1 MSAVVLAASVCAGLA
16 TFTWFPGAVRRGP
29 VRVTRRS
36 PSAVTRVSNAWRHR
50 RTSASMAQSISA
62 LTAALATELRSGQ
75 APDQAWRSVLR
86 GWSGPLPGQWVPGT
100 DVVTVLG
107 RWASVPGWGGLAAVA
122 ICWRV
127 ADATGSG
134 LADALERVGE
144 AMRHEH
150 DVATEVHGQLTA
162 VRATATVLATL
173 PLVAVAMGHVLGAEP
188 LAVLLGSTVGAACLG
203 AGLLLALT
211 GWWWLTHQAD
221 AVRRT
226 LRW

>member
-1 MSAVVLAASVCAGLA
+1 MSVVVLAAGVCAALA
-16 TFTWFPGAVRRGP
+16 VWSWFPAAVRRGP
-29 VRVTRRS
+29 VRAVRRG
-36 PSAVTRVSNAWRHR
+36 PSAVSHVSDAWRHR
-50 RTSASMAQSISA
+50 SSPSRAHTIST

-100 DVVTVLG
+100 DVVAVLG
-107 RWASVPGWGGLAAVA
+107 RWAGVPGWGGLAAVA

-150 DVATEVHGQLTA
+150 DVAVEVHGQLTA

-173 PLVAVAMGHVLGAEP
+173 PLVAVAMGHLLGADP
-188 LAVLLGSTVGAACLG
+188 LAVLLGSSVGAACLA
-203 AGLLLALT
+203 AGLLLALA
-211 GWWWLTHQAD
+211 GWWWLTRQVD

>member
-1 MSAVVLAASVCAGLA
+1 MSVVVPAAGVCAAMAL
-16 TFTWFPGAVRRGP
+16 WVWLRVPVRRGP
-29 VRVTRRS
+29 LQEPRRG
-36 PSAVTRVSNAWRHR
+36 PSLAARASGAWRSR
-50 RTSASMAQSISA
+50 RASGSQALAISA

-75 APDQAWRSVLR
+75 APEQAWCSVLR

-100 DVVTVLG
+100 DVVTVLT
-107 RWASVPGWGGLAAVA
+107 RWSAAPGWGGLAAVA

-150 DVATEVHGQLTA
+150 DVVTEVHGQLTA

-173 PLVAVAMGHVLGAEP
+173 PLVAVAMGQVLGAEP
-188 LAVLLGSTVGAACLG
+188 LAVLLGSAVGAACLG
-203 AGLLLALT
+203 AGLILALT
-211 GWWWLTHQAD
+211 GWWWLTRQVD

>member
-1 MSAVVLAASVCAGLA
+1 MSVLVLGAGVCAALAAW
-16 TFTWFPGAVRRGP
+16 TWIPTVIRRGP
-29 VRVTRRS
+29 VQVPQRELSTV
-36 PSAVTRVSNAWRHR
+36 ARVSNALR
-50 RTSASMAQSISA
+50 RRRNSGSQVQAISA

-75 APDQAWRSVLR
+75 APDQAWHSVLR
-86 GWSGPLPGQWVPGT
+86 GWSGPLPGEWVPGS

-107 RWASVPGWGGLAAVA
+107 RWAGVAGWGGLAAVA
-122 ICWRV
+122 ICWQV
-127 ADATGSG
+127 ADTTGSG
-134 LADALERVGE
+134 LADALGRVGE

-150 DVATEVHGQLTA
+150 DVVTEVHGQLTA

-188 LAVLLGSTVGAACLG
+188 LAVLLGSTVGVACLG

-211 GWWWLTHQAD
+211 GWWWLTRQVD